1 MCAQIRVNC
10 VCVCLCEHD
19 THPRGLRSGT
29 GVRRHAD
36 EHSFALRYGVYQFV
50 KQYTEKVSDK
60 ALIME
65 TEGGQDQTR
74 EAPLRFK

>member
-19 THPRGLRSGT
+19 THPQGLRSGT

-36 EHSFALRYGVYQFV
+36 EHSFALRCAQVWCVSICKAIHGKGV
-50 KQYTEKVSDK
+50 
-60 ALIME
+60 
-65 TEGGQDQTR
+65 
-74 EAPLRFK
+74 